1 MTEWPNEASDWRGL
15 GWPWPG
21 HYLGDRTKDRP
32 TTGLWVQGSTEL
44 PEYQDR
50 PDVFSGLH
58 PPGKDAEPL
67 RQGALAP
74 KLLPLQSHFHGHTL
88 KLITSNSIIFEII
101 VSDFLL
107 FFDLHLLCQLTLNTP
122 LQQFNIIEITDSLS
136 TLYIFLCTLLFHFF
150 S

>member
-74 KLLPLQSHFHGHTL
+74 KLLPLQPGSSVGLGGWAGQAAAPSSMGPVGADTSICRVPSLALNHSAL
-88 KLITSNSIIFEII
+88 LI
-101 VSDFLL
+101 D
-107 FFDLHLLCQLTLNTP
+107 D
-122 LQQFNIIEITDSLS
+122 D
-136 TLYIFLCTLLFHFF
+136 
-150 S
+150 